1 MPQAVYLD
9 SQCMAYLLG
18 QPVLSSKGWSASGTQ
33 VLRGAVDR
41 ALADGTVVLYG
52 SHFHLEEAS
61 RIRHD
66 DARRRF
72 IDFFWSKVKWY
83 VLLPTHDLAI
93 AEARRRQTLEGN
105 EAFEE
110 YWRRQELRRMTKT
123 KPDLDALA
131 AGVKA
136 FVDKSAADSAARRV
150 SAEKKLAA
158 AYANLA
164 PAEVSKRWW
173 DDAPTIIE
181 DWVKDYMATSREHLQ
196 LGVNEEHWP
205 KPADMQTSRA
215 MHAYMMARI
224 VMNIGFNRKIGDG
237 DVHDAHHYAS
247 ACYADIFVT
256 EDGAFRDTLNI
267 IPNNPVTVLSFDEF
281 AAQFELEPG

>member
-18 QPVLSSKGWSASGTQ
+18 QPVLVSKGWTGASVS
-33 VLRGAVDR
+33 VLQDAVDR
-41 ALADGTVVLYG
+41 AIGDGSAVLYG

-61 RIRHD
+61 RIPDD

-72 IDFFWSKVKWY
+72 IEFFWCKVKWN
-83 VLLPTHDLAI
+83 VLLPTQDLVI
-93 AEARRRQTLEGN
+93 EEARCRRALEGN

-110 YWRRQELRRMTKT
+110 FWRRQELRRVSKS
-123 KPDLDALA
+123 KSDLDALA
-131 AGVKA
+131 EGVEA
-136 FVDKSAADSAARRV
+136 FVEKSVADSAARRT
-150 SAEKKLAA
+150 SASQKLEAT
-158 AYANLA
+158 YANLT

-173 DDAPTIIE
+173 KDADATIE
-181 DWVKDYMATSREHLQ
+181 DWVRDYIASSRKQ
-196 LGVNEEHWP
+196 LGLGDDEAQWP
-205 KPADMQTSRA
+205 KPSDMQTAWA

-237 DVHDAHHYAS
+237 HAHDAHHYAS
-247 ACYADIFVT
+247 ACYADVFVT

-267 IPNNPVTVLSFDEF
+267 IPNSPVTVLSFDEF
-281 AAQFELEPG
+281 AKQFAMTRT